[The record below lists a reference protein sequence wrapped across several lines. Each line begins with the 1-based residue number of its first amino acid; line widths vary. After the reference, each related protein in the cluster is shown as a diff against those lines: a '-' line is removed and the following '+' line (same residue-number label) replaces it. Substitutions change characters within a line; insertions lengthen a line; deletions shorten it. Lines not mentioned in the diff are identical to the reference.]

1 MNDDIDNE
9 LECVFDEYT
18 KDCYRLTREEAD
30 HLMKFRIKVECDR
43 VSIKIKEALNRIS
56 NKVKEDVFRQVNK
69 TKDGWKVK
77 LIYYNCNHIN
87 NLSIN
92 SEMINEGG
100 WKLSY
105 DKKNWKGHAEKFFS
119 KLY

>member
-1 MNDDIDNE
+1 MND
-9 LECVFDEYT
+9 EYI
-18 KDCYRLTREEAD
+18 KDAFYMLTEKEAD
-30 HLMKFRIKVECDR
+30 HLMKFRIKEEC
-43 VSIKIKEALNRIS
+43 NRLQ
-56 NKVKEDVFRQVNK
+56 NKVKEDIFRQVNK